1 MKVELV
7 IPVTPTS
14 FNATRTAHWRKV
26 KRAHD
31 ALKDELIVAL
41 YEAKIGRNKG
51 VGYTNDVKTPSGAY
65 GEGEYPRRGYYRVR
79 ASAVLRFPKRRRRDE
94 GNFRAPLEKALGDA
108 LQHRGIIADD
118 TPDHFTFGELTF
130 DPEPGPSRTTI
141 TMEVS

>member
-1 MKVELV
+1 MRVELV
-7 IPVTPTS
+7 IPVVPTS
-14 FNATRTAHWRKV
+14 FNATRTAHWRTV
-26 KRAHD
+26 KRHHD

-41 YEAKIGRNKG
+41 FQWEATKPTALAQVANK
-51 VGYTNDVKTPSGAY
+51 
-65 GEGEYPRRGYYRVR
+65 RVR
-79 ASAVLRFPKRRRRDE
+79 ASAQLRFPKRRRRDE

-118 TPDHFTFGELTF
+118 TPDYFTFGELTF